1 MATNTTNTLGGDI
14 TIGGDLTVRR
24 MGYGAMRITGKGVWG
39 PPTDPDGAV
48 ALLKHAVASGVNFID
63 TADSYGPYVS
73 EELIAKALYPYPKDL
88 VIATKAALERTG
100 PDQWPIDARPERLR
114 DCVEGSLKRL
124 KLDCIDLIQLHRF
137 DPKVPVEE
145 SLGAFT
151 DLQKAGKVKHIGVSE
166 TSVADYERAKK
177 SATIVSV
184 QNMYNI
190 DDRGAEDVVKVCER
204 DNVAFLPWFPLGGNG
219 SPKHDAIE
227 RIAKAHG
234 ATPSQIALAWLL
246 AKSPAMLPI
255 PGTSSIAHFDEN
267 IAAAEIVLTKD
278 ELAALE

>member
-48 ALLKHAVASGVNFID
+48 ALLKHVVASGVNFID

-100 PDQWPIDARPERLR
+100 PNQWPIDARPERLR

>member
-227 RIAKAHG
+227 RIAKTHG
-234 ATPSQIALAWLL
+234 TTPSQIALAWLL

>member
-227 RIAKAHG
+227 RIAKTHG
-234 ATPSQIALAWLL
+234 TTPSQIALAWLL

-267 IAAAEIVLTKD
+267 IAAAEIVLTKY